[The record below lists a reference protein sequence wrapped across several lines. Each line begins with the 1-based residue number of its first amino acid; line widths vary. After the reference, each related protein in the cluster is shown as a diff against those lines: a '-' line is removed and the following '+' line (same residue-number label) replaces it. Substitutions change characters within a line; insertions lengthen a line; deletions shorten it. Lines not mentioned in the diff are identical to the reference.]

1 MAGLEP
7 REVIVIAETLG
18 KSIARD
24 AVTFVMIVGVIGTG
38 RYLDSPAMQ
47 WMGFIILIIAALG
60 RAASISRNAKMSPQ
74 AAADLL
80 ATKFNVRAKA

>member
-1 MAGLEP
+1 MADLEP

-47 WMGFIILIIAALG
+47 WIGFLMLILSAFA
-60 RAASISRNAKMSPQ
+60 RAMSISKNSKMTPQ
-74 AAADLL
+74 AAADFL
-80 ATKFNVRAKA
+80 ATKFNVRAKV